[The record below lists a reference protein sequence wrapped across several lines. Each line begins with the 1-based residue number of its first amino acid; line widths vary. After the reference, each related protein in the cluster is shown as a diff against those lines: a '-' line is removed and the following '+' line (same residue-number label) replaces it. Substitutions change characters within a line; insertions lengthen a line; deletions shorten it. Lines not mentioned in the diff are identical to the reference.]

1 MSRWLIMGL
10 GLLLELLLLG
20 RGLQTR
26 LFKRYYFF
34 YIYILSVTLF
44 TAVMMVANGTAPTTL
59 YVRWYWPFQLAT
71 LVTGYGILLE
81 ILNHVLAPYPGAE
94 RFARFCGL
102 GAFGAILCFAL
113 LAPVALPHWSAGT
126 VVEFERDL
134 RSVQAV
140 FICGLLAVIFYYGVG
155 IGRNMKGMI
164 MGYGLYILTSL
175 VSLAV
180 ASFGG
185 RSFDQIWDVVQ
196 PLSFAISLVMWLV
209 ALWSYCPNPAPDH
222 RIYLE
227 EDYGALVARTK
238 TVMGAIRT
246 YIGKAARA

>member
-10 GLLLELLLLG
+10 GLLLELLLLS

-44 TAVMMVANGTAPTTL
+44 TAVMMVANGTAQTL

-71 LVTGYGILLE
+71 LITGYGILLE
-81 ILNHVLAPYPGAE
+81 ILNHVLTPYPGAE

-102 GAFGAILCFAL
+102 GAFGAIVCFAL
-113 LAPVALPHWSAGT
+113 LAPLFAPHWSAGT

-140 FICGLLAVIFYYGVG
+140 FICGLLAVIFYYGIG
-155 IGRNMKGMI
+155 IGRNMQGMI

-175 VSLAV
+175 FSLAV

-185 RSFDQIWDVVQ
+185 RSFDRVCYVVQ
-196 PLSFAISLVMWLV
+196 ALSFVISLVLWLV

-222 RIYLE
+222 MIHLE
-227 EDYGALVARTK
+227 EDYGALVERTK